1 MIGFGFPGSY
11 FAANWL
17 SACLDSPIGL
27 MVPGGISLRRGP
39 DAEKART
46 KLIGEGI

>member
-1 MIGFGFPGSY
+1 MIGFAFHNSY
-11 FAANWL
+11 FGANWQSVSL
-17 SACLDSPIGL
+17 ASPTGL

-46 KLIGEGI
+46 